1 MKNDVRE
8 VKTPMKKVLNL
19 DIKDVEKF
27 QKIIKKYTGTT
38 VPNDTLVDIITKA
51 YENNKTKLKD
61 SHQAIVEFKFMYR
74 GRLLPF
80 EIAEKFAIPEKGIS
94 GRWSKTILPKLD
106 RYIHAQLLAKTD
118 KSYMDIKDI
127 IDVCDLSARAIET
140 IEYYGITNY
149 RTLESFI
156 SNSKLDI
163 YKKVAYTNCGQET
176 YLELTNAIRYLDK
189 YHSFIKE
196 DIL

>member
-19 DIKDVEKF
+19 NIKDVEKF
-27 QKIIKKYTGTT
+27 QKIIKKYTGFIAS
-38 VPNDTLVDIITKA
+38 NEAIVDIVIKA

-61 SHQAIVEFKFMYR
+61 SHQAIIEYKFMYR
-74 GRLLPF
+74 GRLMPF
-80 EIAEKFAIPEKGIS
+80 EIAEKFAIPENGIS
-94 GRWSKTILPKLD
+94 GRWSKTILPKFD
-106 RYIHAQLLAKTD
+106 RYIHAELLYKTD
-118 KSYMDIKDI
+118 KSKMNIKDI

-149 RTLESFI
+149 RTLENFI
-156 SNSKLDI
+156 NNCKLDI
-163 YKKVAYTNCGQET
+163 YKKVTHTNCGQET
-176 YLELTNAIRYLDK
+176 YLELTNAIRYLNK

-196 DIL
+196 DVF